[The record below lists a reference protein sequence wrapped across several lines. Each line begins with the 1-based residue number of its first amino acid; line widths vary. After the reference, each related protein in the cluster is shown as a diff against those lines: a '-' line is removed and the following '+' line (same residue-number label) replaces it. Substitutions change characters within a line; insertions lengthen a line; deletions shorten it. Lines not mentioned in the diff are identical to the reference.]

1 MPGWDSQTE
10 YRLTDAGDVLKTQEF
25 NPRKF
30 AELVLY
36 SAHKSENDP
45 YFGAVKLNK
54 ILYYSDFNAYRRLG
68 HSITG
73 AEYRKF
79 NEGPAPHE
87 MLSMR
92 KTMLDS
98 QSILIESRQFFNNV
112 QQRIV
117 ANREPD
123 ISVFSAE
130 ETEIVDETI
139 YVLWNMSERQVS
151 DLSHTEIGWK
161 VARPGETIPYH
172 TAWLSSGPIPQDAE
186 EYWREV
192 VRSNAK

>member
-1 MPGWDSQTE
+1 MK
-10 YRLTDAGDVLKTQEF
+10 AQEF

-30 AELVLY
+30 TELVLY
-36 SAHKSENDP
+36 IAHKSENDP

-54 ILYYSDFNAYRRLG
+54 ILYYADFNAYRRLG

-73 AEYRKF
+73 AEYRKL
-79 NEGPAPHE
+79 NEGPAPRE

-92 KTMLDS
+92 KIMLDS
-98 QSILIESRQFFNNV
+98 QSITIESRQFFNNV

-117 ANREPD
+117 ANREPN
-123 ISVFSAE
+123 IGVFSAE

-139 YVLWNMSERQVS
+139 YALWNMSARQVS

-161 VARPGETIPYH
+161 VARQGETIPYH
-172 TAWLSSGPIPQDAE
+172 TAWLSSDPIPQEAE

-192 VRSNAK
+192 IKNDAK